1 MSDELPRILR
11 TLAAVDGERL
21 ALALIAASDRPDWV
35 DMIVQDAPAEALR
48 DALRRLTVDVVGA
61 ILSGERK

>member
-35 DMIVQDAPAEALR
+35 DQITREAPAELLR

-61 ILSGERK
+61 VLGGGRP